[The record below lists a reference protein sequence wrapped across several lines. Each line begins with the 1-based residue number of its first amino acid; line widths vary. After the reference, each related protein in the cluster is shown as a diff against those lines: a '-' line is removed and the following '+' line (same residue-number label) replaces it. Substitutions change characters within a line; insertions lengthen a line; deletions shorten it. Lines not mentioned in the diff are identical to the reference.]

1 MRAFLAALVL
11 MAVSL
16 AGPALAQGNVI
27 ASYSAFLSM
36 TDHYNSSGQ
45 KLTQPWQVIRQ
56 DRANFHR
63 FELRDD
69 WDDWDPVFD
78 SANNRAKLE
87 NLLMQTSFSAGDRYL
102 IVNNE
107 IFINVTVYGNGK
119 SVTGV
124 YVEVP

>member
-27 ASYSAFLSM
+27 ASYSAFLST
-36 TDHYNSSGQ
+36 TDHYNSNGQ

-63 FELRDD
+63 FGLRDD

-78 SANNRAKLE
+78 NANNRAKLE
-87 NLLMQTSFSAGDRYL
+87 NLLMQSGFTAGDRYL

-107 IFINVTVYGNGK
+107 IFINVTVFGSGNAI
-119 SVTGV
+119 TGV
-124 YVEVP
+124 FVEVP

>member
-27 ASYSAFLSM
+27 ASYSAFLST
-36 TDHYNSSGQ
+36 TDHYNSNGQ

-63 FELRDD
+63 FGLRDD
-69 WDDWDPVFD
+69 WDDWDPVFEN
-78 SANNRAKLE
+78 ANNRSKLE
-87 NLLMQTSFSAGDRYL
+87 NLLRQTSFSAGDRYL

-119 SVTGV
+119 SITGV